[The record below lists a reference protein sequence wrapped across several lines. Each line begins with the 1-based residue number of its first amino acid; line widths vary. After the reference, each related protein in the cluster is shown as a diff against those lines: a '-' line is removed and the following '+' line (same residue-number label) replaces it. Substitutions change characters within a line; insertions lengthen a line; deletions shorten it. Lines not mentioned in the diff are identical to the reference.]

1 MGNTIDTAI
10 CLDCTSLMALH
21 ISSIKEKI
29 RYVFDTVP
37 ISKRDSA
44 RFSVIQFRTPND
56 QPVTTTM
63 VPPYNIHALEQIL
76 ALPLCQEE
84 YIDDNR
90 DIGKSCIILSSYMNL
105 QELLGAALREVL
117 NLPWR
122 DTDENDVFLEKL
134 AVLITDGVPCGLFD
148 AFNGNDPWEISN
160 DMRNQGITLIV
171 VGVGGSIMQCDDF
184 YCALAHNTGGFYIPF
199 INADRILSSVI
210 GTIIH
215 DQTTF
220 NQVRTHDLYEEI
232 EKNSSFKYSYMKSRV
247 KCMIHECQT
256 MNDIRRFFY
265 DHRLSIQYDAHS

>member
-1 MGNTIDTAI
+1 MGNTIDTAM
-10 CLDCTSLMALH
+10 CLDWTSLMALR

-29 RYVFDTVP
+29 RYVFNAVP
-37 ISKRDSA
+37 INKRDGA
-44 RFSVIQFRTPND
+44 RFSVIQFQTPDD
-56 QPVTTTM
+56 QPVITTM
-63 VPPYNIHALEQIL
+63 VPPLNIHALEQIL
-76 ALPLCQEE
+76 APPLRQQG
-84 YIDDNR
+84 YIDGNR
-90 DIGKSCIILSSYMNL
+90 DI
-105 QELLGAALREVL
+105 GAALREVM

-122 DTDENDVFLEKL
+122 DTDENGVFLEKL
-134 AVLITDGVPCGLFD
+134 AVLVTDGVPCGLFD
-148 AFNGNDPWEISN
+148 AFNGDDPWEISN
-160 DMRNQGITLIV
+160 EMCNQGITLIV
-171 VGVGGSIMQCDDF
+171 VGVGESITQCDDF

-232 EKNSSFKYSYMKSRV
+232 EKNSLFKYSYMESRV

-265 DHRLSIQYDAHS
+265 NHRLSIQHDAHS